1 MPGTRGGQ
9 GNTVEC
15 ETSIYRLMVKTGNN
29 NKACV
34 IYYRPA
40 SLPSAFYTLSRLIL
54 SQPLCEVG
62 PFVLLIRQPG
72 FEGLI
77 YSQQA
82 TPSMVQLGTEQAGS
96 RAPLFHHQGR

>member
-15 ETSIYRLMVKTGNN
+15 KTGIYRLMVKMGN

-40 SLPSAFYTLSRLIL
+40 SILSAFYTLSRLIL

-82 TPSMVQLGTEQAGS
+82 TTINGRAGD
-96 RAPLFHHQGR
+96 